1 MTPPRESHSAPARPP
16 RPTIR
21 DVAREAGVSRGTV
34 SRVLNG
40 GTYVSPA
47 ALEQVNAAIDRTGYI
62 ANKHARSLA
71 SGRSNTMAFL
81 LTEPNHLL
89 FEDPNFATLLR
100 GAAQALSERDIPL
113 VMVMAST
120 PAERRRTLAYLTN
133 GHVDGVL
140 AVSSH
145 AGDPLVSDLLKAGVP
160 VVACGRP
167 LGQKRRVGYVA
178 ADDRGGA
185 AEITAHM
192 LAAGRRRV
200 AMVSGPLD
208 TSGGID
214 RLAGYRE
221 AVGDAWDKRLVVH
234 AEYSREG
241 GRHAMEQ
248 LLASA
253 PDLDAV
259 FVASDLMAAGAYA
272 ALKQAGRTIP
282 TDVAV
287 GGFDDSNLASML
299 EPPLSTVHQP
309 LLRISEEM
317 VRLLLEVVEG
327 KEPVSIT
334 VPTHLVLRH
343 SI

>member
-1 MTPPRESHSAPARPP
+1 MSSPTRPKP
-16 RPTIR
+16 PTIR

-40 GTYVSPA
+40 AVYVSPSS
-47 ALEQVNAAIDRTGYI
+47 LELVNSAISRTGYV

-71 SGRSNTMAFL
+71 GGRSNTMAFL
-81 LTEPNHLL
+81 LTEPGHLL

-113 VMVMAST
+113 VLVMAST
-120 PAERRRTLAYLTN
+120 PAERRRTLTYLAN

-145 AGDPLVSDLLKAGVP
+145 AGDPLVADLLKAGVP

-167 LGQKRRVGYVA
+167 LGQKGPVGYVA
-178 ADDRGGA
+178 ADDYGGA
-185 AEITAHM
+185 RQITAHM
-192 LAAGRRRV
+192 LASGRRRV

-214 RLAGYRE
+214 RVAGYRE
-221 AVGDAWDKRLVVH
+221 AVGDAWDERLVVH
-234 AEYSREG
+234 AEYSRAG

-248 LLASA
+248 LLGTA
-253 PDLDAV
+253 PELDAV
-259 FVASDLMAAGAYA
+259 FVASDLMASGAYL
-272 ALKQAGRTIP
+272 ALKEAGRTIP

-287 GGFDDSNLASML
+287 GGFDDSSLASML

-309 LLRISEEM
+309 LQRISEEM
-317 VRLLLEVVEG
+317 IRVLLQVVEG
-327 KEPVSIT
+327 KDPVSVT
-334 VPTHLVLRH
+334 VPTHLVLRG
-343 SI
+343 ST

>member
-1 MTPPRESHSAPARPP
+1 VSSPTRPK

-40 GTYVSPA
+40 GAYVSPT
-47 ALEQVNAAIDRTGYI
+47 ALQLVNSAISRTGYI

-81 LTEPNHLL
+81 LTEPHHLL

-100 GAAQALSERDIPL
+100 GAAQALSERDLPL
-113 VMVMAST
+113 VLVMAST

-145 AGDPLVSDLLKAGVP
+145 AGDPLVAALLKAGVP

-167 LGQKRRVGYVA
+167 LDQKGTVGYVA
-178 ADDRGGA
+178 ADDVGGA
-185 AEITAHM
+185 REITAHM
-192 LAAGRRRV
+192 LATGRRRV
-200 AMVSGPLD
+200 AMISGPLD

-221 AVGDAWDKRLVVH
+221 AVGEAWDERLIVH
-234 AEYSREG
+234 GEYSRQG
-241 GRHAMEQ
+241 GRHAMEH
-248 LLASA
+248 LLESA

-287 GGFDDSNLASML
+287 GGFDDSSLAITL

-317 VRLLLEVVEG
+317 VRLLLQVVEG
-327 KEPVSIT
+327 KEPVSVT
-334 VPTHLVLRH
+334 VPTHLVLRN
-343 SI
+343 ST

>member
-1 MTPPRESHSAPARPP
+1 VSSPARPK

-40 GTYVSPA
+40 GEYVSPG
-47 ALEQVNAAIDRTGYI
+47 ALQLVNAAIDRTGYI
-62 ANKHARSLA
+62 ANEHARSLA
-71 SGRSNTMAFL
+71 SGRSNTVAFL
-81 LTEPNHLL
+81 LTEPHHLL

-100 GAAQALSERDIPL
+100 GAAEALSERDLPMVL
-113 VMVMAST
+113 VMAST
-120 PAERRRTLAYLTN
+120 PAERRRTLSYLTN

-145 AGDPLVSDLLKAGVP
+145 AGDPLVADLLRAGVP

-167 LGQKRRVGYVA
+167 LGQKGRVGYVA
-178 ADDRGGA
+178 ADDVGGA
-185 AEITAHM
+185 REMTAHM
-192 LAAGRRRV
+192 LASGRRRV

-208 TSGGID
+208 TSGGVD

-221 AVGDAWDKRLVVH
+221 AVGDAWDERLVAH
-234 AEYSREG
+234 GEYSRDG

-248 LLASA
+248 LLEAA

-259 FVASDLMAAGAYA
+259 FVASDLMAAGAYS
-272 ALKQAGRTIP
+272 ALKEAGRTVP

-287 GGFDDSNLASML
+287 AGFDDSVLATTL

-309 LLRISEEM
+309 LQRISHEM
-317 VRLLLEVVEG
+317 VRVLLEVVEG
-327 KEPVSIT
+327 KDPVSVT

-343 SI
+343 ST

>member
-1 MTPPRESHSAPARPP
+1 VSSPARPK

-40 GTYVSPA
+40 GAYVSPS
-47 ALEQVNAAIDRTGYI
+47 ALQQVNAAISRTGYI
-62 ANKHARSLA
+62 ANNHARSLA

-81 LTEPNHLL
+81 LTEPHHLL

-100 GAAQALSERDIPL
+100 GAAQALSERDLPL
-113 VMVMAST
+113 VLVMAST
-120 PAERRRTLAYLTN
+120 PAERRRTLTYLAN

-145 AGDPLVSDLLKAGVP
+145 AGDPLVAALLKAGVP

-167 LGQKRRVGYVA
+167 LEQKGRVGYVA
-178 ADDRGGA
+178 ADDVGGA
-185 AEITAHM
+185 REITAHM
-192 LAAGRRRV
+192 LATGRRRV
-200 AMVSGPLD
+200 AMISGPLD
-208 TSGGID
+208 TSGGLD

-221 AVGDAWDKRLVVH
+221 AVGDAWDERLIVH
-234 AEYSREG
+234 GEYSRRG
-241 GRHAMEQ
+241 GRQAMEH
-248 LLASA
+248 LLESA

-259 FVASDLMAAGAYA
+259 FVASDLMAAGAYE
-272 ALKQAGRTIP
+272 ALKQAGRAIP

-287 GGFDDSNLASML
+287 AGFDDSSLASTL

-309 LLRISEEM
+309 LMRISEEM
-317 VRLLLEVVEG
+317 VRLLLQVVEG
-327 KEPVSIT
+327 KEPVSVT

-343 SI
+343 ST

>member
-1 MTPPRESHSAPARPP
+1 MSSPTRPKP
-16 RPTIR
+16 PTIR

-40 GTYVSPA
+40 AVYVSPSS
-47 ALEQVNAAIDRTGYI
+47 LELVNSAISRTGYV

-71 SGRSNTMAFL
+71 GGRSNTMAFL
-81 LTEPNHLL
+81 LTEPGHLL

-100 GAAQALSERDIPL
+100 GAAQALSERDITL
-113 VMVMAST
+113 VLVMAST
-120 PAERRRTLAYLTN
+120 PAERRRTLTYLAN

-145 AGDPLVSDLLKAGVP
+145 AGDPLVADLLKAGVP

-167 LGQKRRVGYVA
+167 LGQKGPVGYVA
-178 ADDRGGA
+178 ADDFGGA
-185 AEITAHM
+185 SEITAHM
-192 LAAGRRRV
+192 LASGRRMV

-214 RLAGYRE
+214 RVAGYRE
-221 AVGDAWDKRLVVH
+221 AGGQAWDERLVVH
-234 AEYSREG
+234 GEYSRAG

-248 LLASA
+248 LLGTA
-253 PDLDAV
+253 PELDAV
-259 FVASDLMAAGAYA
+259 FVASDLMASGAYL
-272 ALKQAGRTIP
+272 ALKEAGRTIP

-287 GGFDDSNLASML
+287 GGFDDSSLASML

-309 LLRISEEM
+309 LQRISEEM
-317 VRLLLEVVEG
+317 IRVLLQVVEG
-327 KEPVSIT
+327 KNPVSVT
-334 VPTHLVLRH
+334 VPTHLVLRG
-343 SI
+343 ST